1 MFIFNEY
8 NMWKFKRLFGYIM
21 GNKADVAYYHKKNL
35 YKNIKRRLKRYELIK
50 RFMPIIDII
59 CNIMIWATSLF
70 PFTLWFFTDNFSLKI
85 AGIYALIT
93 LCLGL
98 LTINL
103 IIKTKE
109 FKMYQKLM
117 LY

>member
-1 MFIFNEY
+1 MFIFNGY
-8 NMWKFKRLFGYIM
+8 NMWKFKRLFGYII
-21 GNKADVAYYHKKNL
+21 GNKGDISYYHKKNV
-35 YKNIKRRLKRYELIK
+35 YKNIKRRLKKYTLIK

-59 CNIMIWATSLF
+59 CNIMILVTSLF
-70 PFTLWFFTDNFSLKI
+70 PFTLWFFVNKFSLKI
-85 AGIYALIT
+85 AGIYLLLT

-109 FKMYQKLM
+109 FKMYQKYL
-117 LY
+117 